1 MVSPGKLLLVG
12 TAGDPEGSRVM
23 REIWIDK
30 PRVAE
35 DRIEFSWRVEPRT
48 TLYHRTTFFIRF
60 PSIELATFPDRLLW
74 LMALLC
80 LNPHWALLRPCRV
93 HLPVRL
99 GEGEKEFWLR
109 LLDATVVTL
118 EGNRRGNDIE
128 RTIEIVDHGAPLD
141 DVRALPERGLC
152 AAAFS
157 GGKDSLLQ
165 AGLLTELVPEVLLV
179 ATSSPM
185 PPLYDHVTERRRQ
198 VMREIVARRSKVTLI
213 EVESDLRSGWKN
225 DFPPTVGYQVSVNEL
240 TDTFLFLSALL
251 GAGWARGATHLF
263 LASEAEVQ
271 ENVELGGTTVQHPHA
286 MYSVVTQT
294 ALSVLL
300 SQFGIR
306 YGSLISPLR
315 SQQVQQLLWQR
326 YPDLSD
332 LQYSCWRVGENEA
345 ACSSC
350 SQCLRIAFGA
360 LAIGESPER
369 MGIDL
374 VKLMST
380 MHRWNAR
387 TARILGHSLLLP
399 GDRVAVELHAQ
410 TVRSI
415 AATPIGRFANA
426 LGPRQHTMRGLLS
439 VVRFGRLRR
448 RMRGTV
454 VGSQPGYRP
463 TYLAHVDPLVRD
475 AVASIY
481 AASFPPEDSEIH
493 EPMRQRGETLA
504 RWITEPLERE
514 FAGEVVA

>member
-1 MVSPGKLLLVG
+1 
-12 TAGDPEGSRVM
+12 M
-23 REIWIDK
+23 REIWIDA
-30 PRVAE
+30 PHTVE
-35 DRIEFSWRVEPRT
+35 DRVVFSLRVEPQT
-48 TLYHRTTFFIRF
+48 ALYHRTTFFLRF
-60 PSIELATFPDRLLW
+60 PSPIDPASFPDRLLW

-80 LNPHWALLRPCRV
+80 LHPHWTLLRPCRV

-99 GEGEKEFWLR
+99 GEGEKELWLR
-109 LLDATVVTL
+109 LLDATVATL
-118 EGNRRGNDIE
+118 EGNRRGSAVKRTIDVVE
-128 RTIEIVDHGAPLD
+128 RNIEIVQHGAPLD
-141 DVRALPERGLC
+141 DVPPLPERGLC

-165 AGLLTELVPEVLLV
+165 AGLLTELVPELLLV
-179 ATSSPM
+179 TTHSLM
-185 PPLYDHVTERRRQ
+185 PPLYDHVTERRQ
-198 VMREIVARRSKVTLI
+198 HVMRQIVARRPKITLI
-213 EVESDLRSGWKN
+213 EVESDLRSSWRN
-225 DFPPTVGYQVSVNEL
+225 DFPPSAGYQVSVNEL
-240 TDTFLFLSALL
+240 TDTFLYLSALL
-251 GAGWARGATHLF
+251 GASWAHGVTHLL

-271 ENVELGGTTVQHPHA
+271 ENVELDGTIVQHPHA

-294 ALSVLL
+294 ALSILL

-315 SQQVQQLLWQR
+315 SHQVQQLLWQR

-332 LQYSCWRVGENEA
+332 LQYSCWRVAQNEA
-345 ACSSC
+345 TCSSC
-350 SQCLRIAFGA
+350 TQCLRIAFGA

-374 VKLMST
+374 LKLMST
-380 MHRWNAR
+380 MHRW

-415 AATPIGRFANA
+415 AATPIRRFANA

-439 VVRFGRLRR
+439 IVRFSRLRR

-454 VGSQPGYRP
+454 VGPQPGYRP
-463 TYLAHVDPLVRD
+463 AYLAHVDPLVRD
-475 AVASIY
+475 GVASIY
-481 AASFPPEDSEIH
+481 AASFPPEDSKLH
-493 EPMRQRGETLA
+493 EPMRQRGERLA
-504 RWITEPLERE
+504 RWITEPLERK